1 MKAVSTTMRDAF
13 AGIGS
18 REDFSFMLRDFLDRF
33 RELPDPALIEEEP
46 SLLAGVLHDDG
57 LSDAWLASAAAWLA
71 RRQGLPVP
79 VWARGTARCLPH
91 PWFAAR
97 THKLR
102 MLLLQ
107 DSPTEFR
114 IRNLFVSADAIERV

>member
-1 MKAVSTTMRDAF
+1 MNTLAITMHDAF
-13 AGIGS
+13 AEVSS
-18 REDFSFMLRDFLDRF
+18 RENFSFMLRDFIDRF
-33 RELPDPALIEEEP
+33 REGPEPALIAEEP
-46 SLLAGVLHDDG
+46 ALLAGILDDGG
-57 LSDAWLASAAAWLA
+57 LSDAWLASGAAWLA
-71 RRQGLPVP
+71 RRHGMPVP
-79 VWARGTARCLPH
+79 EWARGTARCLPK

-114 IRNLFVSADAIERV
+114 IRNLFVSADALERV